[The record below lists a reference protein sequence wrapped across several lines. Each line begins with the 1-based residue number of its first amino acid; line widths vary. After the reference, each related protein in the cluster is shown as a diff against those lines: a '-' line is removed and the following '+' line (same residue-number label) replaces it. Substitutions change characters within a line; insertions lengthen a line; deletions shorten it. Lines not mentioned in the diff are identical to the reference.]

1 MWQKQPDKLLMQFS
15 IHQMGKLAPEFIQT
29 ILDIDRAGFDCDY
42 ISERLLMGVT
52 VKDGMLQTKAGTCYR
67 GLIIPGSG
75 NMPQEVKAHIEALK
89 AQGAHILYNIDA
101 RELNKAAKP
110 EPMKAA
116 LGLKAIRRKNATGY
130 HYFIANL
137 SPDDICENICL
148 AVPFTKAA
156 WFNPLNGDIT
166 PATIT
171 GDSIYVNLRSGASM
185 ILQTYDNN
193 IEMTASTL
201 QPTRSSALTLAGPW
215 TLSFTEEQ
223 PKVNKTFKLD
233 SLQTWEALDDDSARV
248 MMGTGVYT
256 TKISLTKRDLKGK
269 WQIDLGDVR
278 ESARVF
284 INDKFI
290 GCAWSVPF
298 VLDCQ
303 NTLKAGVNEIRIE
316 VTNLP
321 ANRIADYDRRG
332 IKWRKMEEINV
343 VDINYKRTTY
353 ENWEP
358 VPSGLN
364 SQVRLI
370 RTY

>member
-1 MWQKQPDKLLMQFS
+1 
-15 IHQMGKLAPEFIQT
+15 
-29 ILDIDRAGFDCDY
+29 
-42 ISERLLMGVT
+42 MGVT

-171 GDSIYVNLRSGASM
+171 GDSIYVNLRPLWVSE
-185 ILQTYDNN
+185 QTWT
-193 IEMTASTL
+193 TAARQQDSVYL
-201 QPTRSSALTLAGPW
+201 PTRKSIRPLVNGIWKSAPT
-215 TLSFTEEQ
+215 
-223 PKVNKTFKLD
+223 
-233 SLQTWEALDDDSARV
+233 RV
-248 MMGTGVYT
+248 
-256 TKISLTKRDLKGK
+256 
-269 WQIDLGDVR
+269 
-278 ESARVF
+278 A
-284 INDKFI
+284 
-290 GCAWSVPF
+290 
-298 VLDCQ
+298 
-303 NTLKAGVNEIRIE
+303 
-316 VTNLP
+316 
-321 ANRIADYDRRG
+321 
-332 IKWRKMEEINV
+332 
-343 VDINYKRTTY
+343 
-353 ENWEP
+353 
-358 VPSGLN
+358 
-364 SQVRLI
+364 
-370 RTY
+370 

>member
-1 MWQKQPDKLLMQFS
+1 MQFS

-29 ILDIDRAGFDCDY
+29 ILDIDRTGFDCDY

-52 VKDGMLQTKAGTCYR
+52 VKDGMLQTKAGICYR

-110 EPMKAA
+110 EPMKAT

-193 IEMTASTL
+193 IEMPASTIL
-201 QPTRSSALTLAGPW
+201 PTRSIALTLTGP
-215 TLSFTEEQ
+215 
-223 PKVNKTFKLD
+223 LD
-233 SLQTWEALDDDSARV
+233 ALFHRRATQNWKDLQARQ
-248 MMGTGVYT
+248 
-256 TKISLTKRDLKGK
+256 SP
-269 WQIDLGDVR
+269 DLGETRRRQCPCDDGNR
-278 ESARVF
+278 R
-284 INDKFI
+284 
-290 GCAWSVPF
+290 
-298 VLDCQ
+298 LYYQ
-303 NTLKAGVNEIRIE
+303 NKSFETRLEGKV
-316 VTNLP
+316 
-321 ANRIADYDRRG
+321 AD
-332 IKWRKMEEINV
+332 
-343 VDINYKRTTY
+343 
-353 ENWEP
+353 
-358 VPSGLN
+358 
-364 SQVRLI
+364 
-370 RTY
+370 